1 MGGGRC
7 KGKKLLFLLVT
18 ETVAGSCSQIPSCS
32 QRGLL
37 GLRWL
42 WSVEQHHAGSGVTLR
57 GQKVQS

>member
-7 KGKKLLFLLVT
+7 KGKKLLFLVT

-37 GLRWL
+37 GLRRP

-57 GQKVQS
+57 GQEVQS